1 MYAYRTIAGLQEWL
15 NNASVGKRPPP
26 SPIELSLAR
35 SGSQPEVS
43 WVLNWRNWR
52 QRCSTRPIFSETSPT
67 VKYWKVCGWSSKN
80 IFLISEQTQQKK
92 RSKYFYDKNLLTHL
106 TILFHPL
113 HGQSSPYFS
122 TSLQGRPPSILGE
135 NRPQHFFAQ
144 SVLLTG
150 IEHCDRFCI
159 PPFLETKQNTQV

>member
-67 VKYWKVCGWSSKN
+67 VKYREICGWSSK
-80 IFLISEQTQQKK
+80 IFLISEQTLQKDQKIFLWQFFSHTWQFGSIHYMSKVVCTFQQVYKVGNHQYLVK
-92 RSKYFYDKNLLTHL
+92 IGLCA
-106 TILFHPL
+106 
-113 HGQSSPYFS
+113 SSLKVCY
-122 TSLQGRPPSILGE
+122 Q
-135 NRPQHFFAQ
+135 
-144 SVLLTG
+144 
-150 IEHCDRFCI
+150 
-159 PPFLETKQNTQV
+159 LE